1 MRNKVFG
8 LSTSKAVLL
17 LGLVLVMVIAVSGA
31 IAVWMLRAQAI
42 DEWRG
47 QMKNYSL
54 VLASHTTQT
63 LASANLVLDG
73 VSQRIQLAGVTNEAT
88 LRAKT
93 KTAEFHQMMRDR
105 AASSPFIDVVTVVA
119 ENGDV
124 INFTRSFPAPP
135 INLADRDYFKAQ
147 AANPDVRNFVSV
159 PVRNR
164 GNNKWTFYLSRRL
177 EAPDGRFL
185 GLILVGLSSEF
196 FSDFYQSIGLG
207 EGASLSL
214 LRNDFVL
221 LARAPAADASMGKPF
236 RGGTYRI
243 IHEMQQT
250 EGVLE
255 TNQPR
260 VSDPNDRQLRMIAA
274 RTVDKFPVIVSIS
287 VTSDLFLAGW
297 QRAAWTIGTISAGS
311 IVMLILVFGVLYVL
325 LQRREADMLLTIRLK
340 NEAEAAN
347 IAKSEFLAT
356 MSHEIRTPMNGILG
370 MSEVLLDTEL
380 TAEQREFADTL
391 HQSGQAL
398 LEIIN
403 DILDF
408 SKIEA
413 GQLRL
418 EALPLDPRDLV
429 TGVTRLFMQGA
440 NAKGLSLETVIDPAV
455 RQRFIGDPVRLRQIL
470 SNFVSNALK
479 FTNAGS
485 IKVSLSAVGGGD
497 GGERMRLRFA
507 VRDTGIG
514 IPEKTQARLFQPF
527 TQADGSITRRFGG
540 TGLGLAICKRL
551 VDEMRG
557 SIGIISEP
565 EKGSEFWFEVEL
577 PALLRADE
585 AVAPQSAPA
594 GTELTQPQR
603 GLHVLLVEDN
613 PANQLMAQTLLK
625 KLGCTFDLAE
635 NGIDALKAVENTRY
649 DLVLMDCMMPD
660 MGGYEAT
667 RRLRAR
673 EAGGTRRLPVI
684 ALTANALS
692 SDGERCR
699 AAGMDDYVSKPYS
712 LEQLKSAID
721 RLMQNERK
729 LVAWA

>member
-1 MRNKVFG
+1 MRNRVFG
-8 LSTSKAVLL
+8 MTTSKAVLL
-17 LGLVLVMVIAVSGA
+17 LGLVLVMVIAVGGA
-31 IAVWMLRAQAI
+31 IAVWILRAQAI

-47 QMKNYSL
+47 QMRNYSL

-63 LASANLVLDG
+63 FASANLVLDG

-147 AANPDVRNFVSV
+147 STNPDVRNFVSV

-177 EAPDGRFL
+177 EAPNGRFL

-214 LRNDFVL
+214 VRNDFVL

-236 RGGTYRI
+236 RGGAYRI
-243 IHEMQQT
+243 IQEMQKT

-255 TNQPR
+255 TNLPR
-260 VSDPNDRQLRMIAA
+260 ASDPNDRQLRMIAA
-274 RTVDKFPVIVSIS
+274 RTVDKFPVIVSLS

-297 QRAAWTIGTISAGS
+297 QRAAWIIGTISAGS
-311 IVMLILVFGVLYVL
+311 IVMLVLVFGVLYVL
-325 LQRREADMLLTIRLK
+325 LQRREADMLLTIKLK

-380 TAEQREFADTL
+380 TPEQREFADTL

-418 EALPLDPRDLV
+418 EALPLDPCELV
-429 TGVTRLFMQGA
+429 TGVTRLFAQGA
-440 NAKGLSLETVIDPAV
+440 AAKGLSLETVIDPAV

-479 FTNAGS
+479 FTNAGG
-485 IKVSLSAVGGGD
+485 IAVSLSAVDGAAGD
-497 GGERMRLRFA
+497 HRRLRFA

-514 IPEKTQARLFQPF
+514 I
-527 TQADGSITRRFGG
+527 GG
-540 TGLGLAICKRL
+540 FK
-551 VDEMRG
+551 
-557 SIGIISEP
+557 
-565 EKGSEFWFEVEL
+565 FEV
-577 PALLRADE
+577 
-585 AVAPQSAPA
+585 Q
-594 GTELTQPQR
+594 
-603 GLHVLLVEDN
+603 
-613 PANQLMAQTLLK
+613 
-625 KLGCTFDLAE
+625 F
-635 NGIDALKAVENTRY
+635 
-649 DLVLMDCMMPD
+649 
-660 MGGYEAT
+660 
-667 RRLRAR
+667 
-673 EAGGTRRLPVI
+673 
-684 ALTANALS
+684 
-692 SDGERCR
+692 
-699 AAGMDDYVSKPYS
+699 
-712 LEQLKSAID
+712 
-721 RLMQNERK
+721 
-729 LVAWA
+729 

>member
-1 MRNKVFG
+1 
-8 LSTSKAVLL
+8 
-17 LGLVLVMVIAVSGA
+17 
-31 IAVWMLRAQAI
+31 
-42 DEWRG
+42 
-47 QMKNYSL
+47 
-54 VLASHTTQT
+54 
-63 LASANLVLDG
+63 
-73 VSQRIQLAGVTNEAT
+73 
-88 LRAKT
+88 
-93 KTAEFHQMMRDR
+93 
-105 AASSPFIDVVTVVA
+105 
-119 ENGDV
+119 
-124 INFTRSFPAPP
+124 
-135 INLADRDYFKAQ
+135 
-147 AANPDVRNFVSV
+147 
-159 PVRNR
+159 
-164 GNNKWTFYLSRRL
+164 
-177 EAPDGRFL
+177 
-185 GLILVGLSSEF
+185 
-196 FSDFYQSIGLG
+196 
-207 EGASLSL
+207 
-214 LRNDFVL
+214 
-221 LARAPAADASMGKPF
+221 
-236 RGGTYRI
+236 
-243 IHEMQQT
+243 
-250 EGVLE
+250 
-255 TNQPR
+255 
-260 VSDPNDRQLRMIAA
+260 
-274 RTVDKFPVIVSIS
+274 
-287 VTSDLFLAGW
+287 
-297 QRAAWTIGTISAGS
+297 
-311 IVMLILVFGVLYVL
+311 MLILVFGVLYVL

-398 LEIIN
+398 LEIMN

-413 GQLRL
+413 GQLHL

-429 TGVTRLFMQGA
+429 IGVTRLFMQGA
-440 NAKGLSLETVIDPAV
+440 NAKGLSLETEIDPAV

-479 FTNAGS
+479 FTDAGS
-485 IKVSLSAVGGGD
+485 ITVALSAVGGA
-497 GGERMRLRFA
+497 GGERTRLRFA

-557 SIGIISEP
+557 KIGIISEP

-577 PALLRADE
+577 PALQRADDD
-585 AVAPQSAPA
+585 ATRTNSPAAQDVPQV
-594 GTELTQPQR
+594 QR

-613 PANQLMAQTLLK
+613 AANQLMAQTLLK
-625 KLGCTFDLAE
+625 KLGCTYDLAE
-635 NGIDALKAVENTRY
+635 NGIAALKAVENTRY

-660 MGGYEAT
+660 MDGYEAT

-692 SDGERCR
+692 SDGELCR
-699 AAGMDDYVSKPYS
+699 MAGMDDYVAKPYS
-712 LEQLKSAID
+712 LEQLKNAID
-721 RLMQNERK
+721 RVTAGDRK
-729 LVAWA
+729 MAAWA